1 MPLLSFEGRGIEYI
15 YNVIKMTILKRVRL
29 ILRWAVCLF
38 FAFSFLSVL
47 AYRWI
52 PVKVTPLMLIRCCQQ
67 MGRGEKIRLKHHWV
81 SMDEGMT
88 PDMALAV
95 VASEDQRFMT
105 HHGFDFDA
113 ISKAWDERQTGKRR
127 RGASTISQ
135 QTAKNVF
142 LWPGGGWFRKGLE
155 AYFTILI
162 ELMWDKHRIM
172 EVYLNV
178 IETGD
183 GIYGVDAVAWQ
194 HFGRGADRLTRAN
207 CALIAATLPNP
218 LKYSSKEPSRYMLKR
233 QTQIMRQMRNLGRL
247 KMRSDER

>member
-15 YNVIKMTILKRVRL
+15 YNVIEMTILKRVRL

-67 MGRGEKIRLKHHWV
+67 MGRGEKIRLKNHWV

-88 PDMALAV
+88 PDMPLAV
-95 VASEDQRFMT
+95 VASEDQRFIT

-113 ISKAWDERQTGKRR
+113 ISKAWDERQSGKRK

-218 LKYSSKEPSRYMLKR
+218 LKFSSKEPSQYMLKR
-233 QTQIMRQMRNLGRL
+233 QTQIMRQMKNLGGL
-247 KMRSDER
+247 KMSDDER

>member
-1 MPLLSFEGRGIEYI
+1 MA
-15 YNVIKMTILKRVRL
+15 ILKRLRL

-38 FAFSFLSVL
+38 FALSFLSVL

-67 MGRGEKIRLKHHWV
+67 MGRGEKIRLKNHWV

-113 ISKAWDERQTGKRR
+113 IFKAWDERQNGKRK

-218 LKYSSKEPSRYMLKR
+218 LKYSTKEPSQYILKR
-233 QTQIMRQMRNLGRL
+233 QTQIMRQMRNLGGL
-247 KMRSDER
+247 KMKGGEQ

>member
-1 MPLLSFEGRGIEYI
+1 MA
-15 YNVIKMTILKRVRL
+15 ILRRVRL

-38 FAFSFLSVL
+38 FAISFLSVL
-47 AYRWI
+47 AYRWV

-81 SMDEGMT
+81 EMDKSVA

-95 VASEDQRFMT
+95 VASEDQRFLT
-105 HHGFDFDA
+105 HNGFDFDA
-113 ISKAWDERQTGKRR
+113 ISKAWDERQSGKRK

-142 LWPGGGWFRKGLE
+142 LWPGGGWFRKVLE
-155 AYFTILI
+155 AYFTMLI

-172 EVYLNV
+172 EVYLNI

-194 HFGRGADRLTRAN
+194 NFGRGADRLTRAN

-218 LKYSSKEPSRYMLKR
+218 LKYSSKNPSRYMLRR
-233 QTQIMRQMRNLGRL
+233 QTQILQQMRNLGKLEWEKDGR
-247 KMRSDER
+247 

>member
-1 MPLLSFEGRGIEYI
+1 MA
-15 YNVIKMTILKRVRL
+15 ILKRLRL
-29 ILRWAVCLF
+29 ILQWAVCLF
-38 FAFSFLSVL
+38 FALSFLSVL

-67 MGRGEKIRLKHHWV
+67 MGRGEKIRLKNHWV

-113 ISKAWDERQTGKRR
+113 ISKAWDERQNGKRK

-155 AYFTILI
+155 TYFTILI
-162 ELMWDKHRIM
+162 ELMWGKHRIM

-218 LKYSSKEPSRYMLKR
+218 LKYSTKEPSQYMLKR
-233 QTQIMRQMRNLGRL
+233 QTQIMRQMRNLGGL
-247 KMRSDER
+247 KMKGGEQ

>member
-1 MPLLSFEGRGIEYI
+1 MDRVVF
-15 YNVIKMTILKRVRL
+15 VLKNIRRAVRWML
-29 ILRWAVCLF
+29 ILFFVTSILAV
-38 FAFSFLSVL
+38 FAYKWL
-47 AYRWI
+47 
-52 PVKVTPLMLIRCCQQ
+52 PVQITPLMVIRCCQQ

-81 SMDEGMT
+81 DMDKGMVA
-88 PDMALAV
+88 DMPLAV
-95 VASEDQRFMT
+95 VASEDQRFLT
-105 HHGFDFDA
+105 HNGFDFDA
-113 ISKAWDERQTGKRR
+113 ISKAWEERQSGKRK

-155 AYFTILI
+155 AYFTMLT

-194 HFGRGADRLTRAN
+194 HFSRGADRFNIWTRRWPWPGRPPQKAKFP
-207 CALIAATLPNP
+207 LAA
-218 LKYSSKEPSRYMLKR
+218 SSSAR
-233 QTQIMRQMRNLGRL
+233 T
-247 KMRSDER
+247 RS

>member
-1 MPLLSFEGRGIEYI
+1 MGAVMDRV
-15 YNVIKMTILKRVRL
+15 VIVLKKIRRAVRWML
-29 ILRWAVCLF
+29 ILFFVTSILAV
-38 FAFSFLSVL
+38 FAYKWL
-47 AYRWI
+47 
-52 PVKVTPLMLIRCCQQ
+52 PVRITPLMVIRCCQQ

-81 SMDEGMT
+81 DMDKGMVA
-88 PDMALAV
+88 DMPLAV
-95 VASEDQRFMT
+95 VASEDQRFLT
-105 HHGFDFDA
+105 HNGFDFDA
-113 ISKAWDERQTGKRR
+113 ISKAWEERQSGKRK

-155 AYFTILI
+155 AYFTMLI

-194 HFGRGADRLTRAN
+194 NFGRSADRLTRAN

-218 LKYSSKEPSRYMLKR
+218 LRYSSKNPSRYMLKR
-233 QTQIMRQMRNLGRL
+233 QTHIMRQMRNLGKL
-247 KMRSDER
+247 EW

>member
-1 MPLLSFEGRGIEYI
+1 
-15 YNVIKMTILKRVRL
+15 MTILKRVRL

-67 MGRGEKIRLKHHWV
+67 MGRGEKIRLKNHWV

-88 PDMALAV
+88 PDMPLAV

-113 ISKAWDERQTGKRR
+113 ISKAWDERQGGKRK

>member
-1 MPLLSFEGRGIEYI
+1 MLRKLRTF
-15 YNVIKMTILKRVRL
+15 
-29 ILRWAVCLF
+29 LRWTIVVF
-38 FAFSFLSVL
+38 FASSILAVL

-52 PVKVTPLMLIRCCQQ
+52 PVKMTPLMLIRCCQQ

-81 SMDEGMT
+81 SMDDGMT

-95 VASEDQRFMT
+95 VASEDQRFLT
-105 HHGFDFDA
+105 HNGFDFDA
-113 ISKAWDERQTGKRR
+113 ISKAWDERQSGKRK

-142 LWPGGGWFRKGLE
+142 LWTGGGWLRKVLE

-162 ELMWDKHRIM
+162 EMMWDKHRIM

-218 LKYSSKEPSRYMLKR
+218 LKFSSKEPSQYMLKR
-233 QTQIMRQMRNLGRL
+233 QTQIMRQMKNLGGL
-247 KMRSDER
+247 KMSDDER

>member
-1 MPLLSFEGRGIEYI
+1 
-15 YNVIKMTILKRVRL
+15 MTILKRVRL

-38 FAFSFLSVL
+38 FAFSFWSVL

-67 MGRGEKIRLKHHWV
+67 MGRGEKIRLKNHWV

-88 PDMALAV
+88 PDMPLAV

-113 ISKAWDERQTGKRR
+113 ISKAWDERQSGKRK

-142 LWPGGGWFRKGLE
+142 LWPGGGCFRKGLE

-162 ELMWDKHRIM
+162 ELIWDKHRIM

>member
-1 MPLLSFEGRGIEYI
+1 MNGIVLLLR
-15 YNVIKMTILKRVRL
+15 RVRTVV
-29 ILRWAVCLF
+29 RWAVLLF
-38 FAFSFLSVL
+38 FASSVLSVL
-47 AYRWI
+47 AYKWL
-52 PVKVTPLMLIRCCQQ
+52 PVKVTPLMLIRSCQQ
-67 MGRGEKIRLKHHWV
+67 MGRGEKIRLRHHWV
-81 SMDEGMT
+81 DMDSGMV
-88 PDMALAV
+88 PEMALAV

-105 HHGFDFDA
+105 HRGFDFDA
-113 ISKAWDERQTGKRR
+113 ISKAWDERQSGKRY

-135 QTAKNVF
+135 QTAKNLF
-142 LWPGGGWFRKGLE
+142 LWSGGGWVRKGLE

-194 HFGRGADRLTRAN
+194 HFRRGADRLTRAN

-218 LKYSSKEPSRYMLKR
+218 LKYSSQNPSRYMLKR
-233 QTQIMRQMRNLGRL
+233 QTQIMRQMNNLGKLNWEGGRDVNAAIGGKL
-247 KMRSDER
+247 R